1 MIDDLEGANMRRII
15 GFVYGVTCYAI
26 FFATFLYLI
35 AFLANFMVPKG
46 IDGGIPMAA
55 GIAVVINLGLIALFG
70 IQHSVMARPAFKK
83 RLGALM
89 PASMERSTF
98 VLASSLAL
106 IVLYWQWRP
115 LPQVIWSVDSS
126 VGQAVLWGLLLAG
139 FGIVLLS
146 TFIIDHFDLFG
157 LRQVWLGLLD
167 RTYTHPPFQ
176 VTYFYKF
183 VRHPLYFGLLLG
195 IWCTPLMTL
204 GHLLFAVGMSVYILI
219 GVHFEE
225 RDLEMFL
232 GDDYRR
238 YKQRVPMLIPAIGKP
253 HETIKGRPQRPAAVA
268 R

>member
-1 MIDDLEGANMRRII
+1 MRRIF
-15 GFVYGVTCYAI
+15 GFVYGVTCYAV
-26 FFATFLYLI
+26 FFLTFLYLI
-35 AFLANFMVPKG
+35 AFVANFMVPKG
-46 IDGGIPMAA
+46 IDDGAAMAT
-55 GIAVVINLGLIALFG
+55 GVAVLINLALVALFG

-83 RLGALM
+83 RLAAFL
-89 PASMERSTF
+89 PASLERSTF

-106 IVLYWQWRP
+106 IILYWQWRP
-115 LPQVIWSVDSS
+115 LPQVVWSVESP
-126 VGQAVLWGLLLAG
+126 VWQAILWGLLLAG

-157 LRQVWLGLLD
+157 LRQVWLGLFN
-167 RTYTHPPFQ
+167 RTYRHPSFR

-183 VRHPLYFGLLLG
+183 VRHPLYLGLLLG

-225 RDLEMFL
+225 RDLEMLL
-232 GDDYRR
+232 GEDYRR
-238 YKQRVPMLIPAIGKP
+238 YKQRVPMLIPDFGKP
-253 HETIKGRPQRPAAVA
+253 HETVKPGRQDAGSFA